1 MEEKLKKT
9 EKYFNKIKV
18 SIWVIININTYYTY
32 PVKQMESVVDNIPV
46 SLYEELS
53 KNLVDS
59 ILDNEKK
66 DAVPTDV
73 AKKIIYL
80 WRQDQLKTPAG
91 IKTLIE
97 ASLTAN
103 PEETYQVLNQLG
115 LEETIISLRAIQ

>member
-1 MEEKLKKT
+1 
-9 EKYFNKIKV
+9 
-18 SIWVIININTYYTY
+18 
-32 PVKQMESVVDNIPV
+32 MESVVDNIPV

-66 DAVPTDV
+66 DAVPTEI

-91 IKTLIE
+91 IRTLIE

-103 PEETYQVLNQLG
+103 PEETYQILNQLG
-115 LEETIISLRAIQ
+115 LEETIISLRAIH